1 MDKVEL
7 KESQRKALPPL
18 PSVEIVVSTDYAV
31 RGTVASQLVRST
43 PDMVVRVQALAGVI
57 VLCS

>member
-18 PSVEIVVSTDYAV
+18 PSLVEIVVSTDYAV
-31 RGTVASQLVRST
+31 RGTVASQLVR
-43 PDMVVRVQALAGVI
+43 
-57 VLCS
+57 